1 MALLACCPL
10 LSFIT
15 EVRCH
20 CGGCSPSPDIL
31 LPPLKQLDAL
41 VDTSPHHS
49 PGLLV
54 STVHPHHSHDPY
66 KSRKEVKTL
75 SGPGKTSPRTPQ
87 GRGSPPGGWLRC
99 EVRSQQ
105 CQGGGGARWG
115 WRGEAA
121 VQMTHRH
128 SAVAAPRQSERAS
141 AQPGGVP
148 GPCGNALAS
157 NSTPGPLSV
166 RPSTPN

>member
-1 MALLACCPL
+1 MALLARCPL

-20 CGGCSPSPDIL
+20 CGGCSPSPGIL
-31 LPPLKQLDAL
+31 LPPLQQLDAL
-41 VDTSPHHS
+41 VDASPHHP
-49 PGLLV
+49 PGLLF

-87 GRGSPPGGWLRC
+87 GRDSPPGGWLRG

-105 CQGGGGARWG
+105 CRGAGARGGGGAG
-115 WRGEAA
+115 K
-121 VQMTHRH
+121 
-128 SAVAAPRQSERAS
+128 PRSRS
-141 AQPGGVP
+141 IDSVTPSSQPRFLIV
-148 GPCGNALAS
+148 S
-157 NSTPGPLSV
+157 RKFSTFL
-166 RPSTPN
+166 PSTFLLLFSC

>member
-1 MALLACCPL
+1 MALLARCPL

-20 CGGCSPSPDIL
+20 CGGCSPSPGIL

-41 VDTSPHHS
+41 ADTSPQNP

-87 GRGSPPGGWLRC
+87 GRGSPPGGWLRG
-99 EVRSQQ
+99 EVMSQQ
-105 CQGGGGARWG
+105 CRGRGREVGGRREAR
-115 WRGEAA
+115 
-121 VQMTHRH
+121 VQMTRRH

-157 NSTPGPLSV
+157 SSTLGPLGV
-166 RPSTPN
+166 RPSTPS